1 MDSRWPARRLEYA
14 AQIIVNALKE
24 KKEKKFRHGGMSRQ
38 EVQDAARLHIGDT
51 GLLDYVLKS
60 MNNVIVGSHIVCRA
74 VNPSTRVLEY
84 TIHELGNC
92 VLINE
97 PEPEIVL
104 EPLPVPAL
112 VPGADVYSDVVYL
125 YTNVLLGGYPESE
138 LVDLATRAILD
149 SKHFVKEWQ
158 FKDEDDQFL
167 RFICRLMPS

>member
-24 KKEKKFRHGGMSRQ
+24 KKENKFSHGGMSRQ
-38 EVQDAARLHIGDT
+38 EVRDAARLHIGDT

-60 MNNVIVGSHIVCRA
+60 MNNVIVGSYIVCRA

-84 TIHELGNC
+84 TIHELGNR

-112 VPGADVYSDVVYL
+112 VPGADNKQYYFLGDIKGIFLVNN
-125 YTNVLLGGYPESE
+125 NVISRSFSMERWYANSNPNGFTTPTVPMHQQGE
-138 LVDLATRAILD
+138 
-149 SKHFVKEWQ
+149 
-158 FKDEDDQFL
+158 
-167 RFICRLMPS
+167 

>member
-1 MDSRWPARRLEYA
+1 MDSGWPARRFEYA
-14 AQIIVNALKE
+14 AQIILNALKE
-24 KKEKKFRHGGMSRQ
+24 KKENKFSLIVRWFIQLRMSRQ
-38 EVQDAARLHIGDT
+38 EVRDAARLHIGDT

-84 TIHELGNC
+84 TIHELGNR

-97 PEPEIVL
+97 PEPEIVP

-125 YTNVLLGGYPESE
+125 YTNVLLLGYPE
-138 LVDLATRAILD
+138 
-149 SKHFVKEWQ
+149 
-158 FKDEDDQFL
+158 
-167 RFICRLMPS
+167 